1 MRLYP
6 SHAQDFCLKTKRKSL
21 GWLILLLGG
30 VLFCFVFSHILPLSW
45 MDTLALLSVC
55 VCLEIESFK
64 IFYIEELVFEIHII
78 LNSLLFFF
86 FPKAHDTLK
95 NPCFVLI

>member
-1 MRLYP
+1 
-6 SHAQDFCLKTKRKSL
+6 
-21 GWLILLLGG
+21 
-30 VLFCFVFSHILPLSW
+30 

-78 LNSLLFFF
+78 LNSLLVFF

-95 NPCFVLI
+95 NPYFVSI